1 MNSLLT
7 RTAAALVTVVAA
19 ATFIAGSSST
29 ATATAASGLVPVGA
43 AEVAALDADYGV
55 PEVGYRLGRTPE
67 QRAEWAALTATPE
80 SRKQLVGDL
89 REAFAG
95 IAQVHVQESPS
106 FGRTGG
112 VPDLA
117 YGYNGHFWITL
128 SYADA
133 ANGLISVGVWYCS
146 TKLPG
151 WLCNAIGNLLRS
163 MVSGWGA
170 ANNHGVWGA
179 AYWSG
184 YVTGGRW

>member
-1 MNSLLT
+1 VNSLLT
-7 RTAAALVTVVAA
+7 RTAAALLTVVAA

-43 AEVAALDADYGV
+43 AEVAALDADHGV

-106 FGRTGG
+106 SVAPAASRISPTATTGTSG
-112 VPDLA
+112 SP
-117 YGYNGHFWITL
+117 
-128 SYADA
+128 
-133 ANGLISVGVWYCS
+133 SVTPTRPTV
-146 TKLPG
+146 
-151 WLCNAIGNLLRS
+151 
-163 MVSGWGA
+163 
-170 ANNHGVWGA
+170 
-179 AYWSG
+179 
-184 YVTGGRW
+184 